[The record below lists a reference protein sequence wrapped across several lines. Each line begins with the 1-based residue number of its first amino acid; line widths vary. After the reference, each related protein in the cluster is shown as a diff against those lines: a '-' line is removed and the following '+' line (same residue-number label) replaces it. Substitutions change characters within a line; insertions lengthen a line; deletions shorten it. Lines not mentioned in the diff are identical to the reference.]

1 MVLAGLDYTRG
12 FWLKG
17 SKVADSFPYRIQ
29 MSLRDRIDL
38 SAVPIRVGG
47 EPEQIP
53 DSIKTKAQRPGMA
66 NEDEVRTAEEIRPT
80 RS

>member
-1 MVLAGLDYTRG
+1 
-12 FWLKG
+12 
-17 SKVADSFPYRIQ
+17 